1 MDIAPNMAVFGLIK
15 YNKINPIMVNK
26 LATNSATLGDILPAG
41 TGRFLVLSIKA
52 SKSFSIT

>member
-1 MDIAPNMAVFGLIK
+1 MAPNMAVFGLIK